1 MSENTTNQDAKM
13 CIKQEGVDHQLVKPK
28 KTVMQGL
35 PRVNKYS
42 KLEILVFSPRNL
54 KRKYAILFL
63 TIYSMKF

>member
-1 MSENTTNQDAKM
+1 MSENTTNQDGKM
-13 CIKQEGVDHQLVKPK
+13 CIKQGGVDHQLVKPK

-54 KRKYAILFL
+54 KK
-63 TIYSMKF
+63 S